1 MVSPSDRGVGT
12 RVAGGER
19 AEIRRRA
26 RRRHKN
32 DHRDAVLIL
41 DLLLHEDFPEIHH
54 LSPASQQVLG
64 LLRYRHRLVKMQT
77 MLKNGL

>member
-1 MVSPSDRGVGT
+1 
-12 RVAGGER
+12 
-19 AEIRRRA
+19 
-26 RRRHKN
+26 
-32 DHRDAVLIL
+32 VLIL